1 VARFSGY
8 GSVKVVFYLH
18 SLSRG
23 GAERVATTLA
33 NYWAQ
38 NGRDVAIVTVA
49 RPIEDFYSI
58 HPAVRR
64 YSLLERGGRPDG
76 SSGVLATLD
85 RIRLLRTLLREL
97 RPDVVI
103 SLMNTAN
110 VVLALAGIGMR
121 RIVRLGSERSYP
133 PAVPM
138 SRAWNALRYWSYRY
152 LDAVVAQSS
161 QSASWIRRNTRARS
175 VPVIP
180 NPISLPLPSHVPRVL
195 PESVQG
201 AGALRLLA
209 VGRLERE
216 KGFDLLLEAFSRIAE
231 ECGKWKLFIV
241 GDGSLKNELGGMIQ
255 ALRLDGRVFL
265 VGPVGNPADWYSS
278 SDLFVLSSRFEGFPN
293 ALLEAL
299 SHGVPA
305 VSFDCDTGP
314 REILRPGLDGLLVPG
329 EDVDGL
335 AAGMRRL
342 MTDTAFRSSCAS
354 NARQAGERFSVVS
367 VGAMWDEVVKGYR

>member
-1 VARFSGY
+1 MARFPGH
-8 GSVKVVFYLH
+8 GSVKVVLYLH

-49 RPIEDFYSI
+49 RLDEDFYSI

-64 YSLLERGGRPDG
+64 YSLLEKGGSPTG
-76 SSGVLATLD
+76 SAGVLATLE
-85 RIRLLRTLLREL
+85 RIRLLRALLL
-97 RPDVVI
+97 DLGPDVAI

-121 RIVRLGSERSYP
+121 GIVLLGSERSYP
-133 PAVPM
+133 PAAPM
-138 SRAWNALRYWSYRY
+138 SRTWNALRYWSYRY

-161 QSASWIRRNTRARS
+161 RSASWIQRHTRARS

-180 NPISLPLPSHVPRVL
+180 NPISLPLPGHAPRVL
-195 PESVQG
+195 PESVRH
-201 AGALRLLA
+201 AGARRLLA

-216 KGFDLLLEAFSRIAE
+216 KGFDLLLEAFSRIAGECE
-231 ECGKWKLFIV
+231 EWGLFIV
-241 GDGSLKNELGGMIQ
+241 GDGSLKGELGEMIQ

-265 VGPVGNPADWYSS
+265 VGAVGNMADWYSS

-299 SHGVPA
+299 SYGVPA

-314 REILRPGLDGLLVPG
+314 REILRPGQDGLLVPG
-329 EDVDGL
+329 ENVDGL

-342 MTDTAFRSSCAS
+342 MTDTEFRSSCAS
-354 NARQAGERFSVVS
+354 SARQAGERFSVVS
-367 VGAMWDEVVKGYR
+367 VAARWDEVVKGCR